1 VVEYF
6 PTWVEWTVT
15 AGIWAMGLFVLT
27 VLVRVALAIEPGELR
42 SPHLEPAP
50 QVLPKSLRQRRPR
63 RSRTTARK
71 RHAP

>member
-1 VVEYF
+1 
-6 PTWVEWTVT
+6 
-15 AGIWAMGLFVLT
+15 MGLFVLT